1 MFKTQVE
8 LLYEAM
14 EFHWNSS
21 TRDSETQNEQLSGGE
36 EGVAFFQGAW
46 TLDLTSLCML
56 QVKIKFRLT
65 FFNLGWFSI
74 SFVP

>member
-21 TRDSETQNEQLSGGE
+21 TRESEKQNEQLSGG
-36 EGVAFFQGAW
+36 GGGGGGGFF
-46 TLDLTSLCML
+46 
-56 QVKIKFRLT
+56 
-65 FFNLGWFSI
+65 
-74 SFVP
+74 

>member
-21 TRDSETQNEQLSGGE
+21 KRESEKQNEQLSGGGG
-36 EGVAFFQGAW
+36 GVAFFQGAW